1 MLMIYDI
8 PVLVHDKAL
17 QLSKFRDVSLF
28 MWQFTILNLL
38 FFFNKKVLNVCFYLC
53 VPKKIKLLYGF

>member
-8 PVLVHDKAL
+8 PVLVYDKAL

-28 MWQFTILNLL
+28 MWQFTILNLI
-38 FFFNKKVLNVCFYLC
+38 FFLIKKF
-53 VPKKIKLLYGF
+53 